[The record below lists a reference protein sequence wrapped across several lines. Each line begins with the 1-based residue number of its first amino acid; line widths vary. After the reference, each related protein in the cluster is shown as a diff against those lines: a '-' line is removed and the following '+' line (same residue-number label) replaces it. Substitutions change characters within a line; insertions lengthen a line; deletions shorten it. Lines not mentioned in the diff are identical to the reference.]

1 MTINTHNYP
10 NGFRL
15 IHEKVTNHSASSLNV
30 FCDVGSIYEPNNLK
44 GASHFIEHMCFKGT
58 KKVPVPKDIFLTYDK
73 VGAYLNAYTE
83 KRYTCYTVKCDSDYL
98 ENIIEMV
105 ADMMLNSTF
114 NKTEF
119 KKEEHVVIEENIK
132 SEDTPVNLM
141 YDQLTE
147 MIYKGSSF
155 ENNVDMLSY
164 HGTKF
169 DYEDVLEF
177 YKLFYKPSRMVF
189 SIATS
194 CSFNEIKRYLET
206 TDFVKQTSNAI
217 EIPPEFMI
225 KPCIKPQEEMRVKIK
240 EMKGYRTSH
249 IGISFR
255 VETTDKY
262 IINLFTSVMS
272 GPMSS
277 RLFNLLREKNG
288 LTYTSYVTTNYHK
301 EYGDITFYA
310 ETEKNKVLKNGHKMG
325 VLPLLIGEFN
335 HLLSVGVTKKEVETA
350 KKYKNGVLKIASED
364 IDNLTAHNGEN
375 YLIHPNEGIVS
386 FKHLYDKHYKDITTN
401 EINAVIKKYIRPSL
415 MSVSIVGPK
424 ITSENNIRDLLGK
437 LKSK

>member
-1 MTINTHNYP
+1 MTISTHKFP

-15 IHEKVTNHSASSLNV
+15 IHEKVTNHSASCINV

-98 ENIIEMV
+98 ENIIEMI

-132 SEDTPVNLM
+132 SEDTPVNIM

-155 ENNVDMLSY
+155 ENNIDMLSY
-164 HGTKF
+164 HETKF
-169 DYEDVLEF
+169 DYGEVLEF

-189 SIATS
+189 SITTS

-206 TDFVKQTSNAI
+206 TDYVKHVSNTT

-225 KPCIKPQEEMRVKIK
+225 NPCIKQQEEMRVKII
-240 EMKGYRTSH
+240 EMKGHRTSH

-262 IINLFTSVMS
+262 IINLFASIMS

-288 LTYTSYVTTNYHK
+288 LTYTSSVSTNYHK
-301 EYGDITFYA
+301 EYGDVTFYA
-310 ETEKNKVLKNGHKMG
+310 ETDKNKVLKNGSKPG
-325 VLPLLIGEFN
+325 VLPLLIGELN
-335 HLLSVGVTKKEVETA
+335 NLLIFGVTKKEVETA
-350 KKYKNGVLKIASED
+350 KQYKNGVLKIGSED
-364 IDNLTAHNGEN
+364 IDNLTDNNGEN
-375 YLIHPNEGIVS
+375 YLIHPREEIIS
-386 FKHLYDKHYKDITTN
+386 FKHLYDKRYKHITTN
-401 EINAVIKKYIRPSL
+401 DVNAMIKKYIRPTL

-424 ITSENNIRDLLGK
+424 ITSEKNIRYILNK
-437 LKSK
+437 IKS